1 MVNFFTNLTFNIN
14 IRVKNF
20 LCGNSKNENAYATLI
35 ANTRRL
41 YSLVN
46 ELRRKIPNNISAS
59 VISFSYSIDE
69 QNFLKTTIDIDGI
82 KNKINTYFV
91 HVLGNGE
98 NVKVVLESN
107 NICITPSSTNSN
119 NNFTVYSFYL
129 NKQNASH
136 LKVCITDKMKNA
148 DQDVNL
154 YFIPMNYLKNVDIIK
169 INSNNK
175 HIKYYRANDNQDYE
189 DAVILEGKDSIVLKN
204 SNDKNY
210 VKSIF
215 YVPNYKRTPD

>member
-1 MVNFFTNLTFNIN
+1 MVNFFTNLTVNFNI
-14 IRVKNF
+14 RFKNF
-20 LCGNSKNENAYATLI
+20 FGRNSKNENAYATLI
-35 ANTRRL
+35 AKTRRL

-98 NVKVVLESN
+98 SVKVVLVSN
-107 NICITPSSTNSN
+107 NICITPSSINSN
-119 NNFTVYSFYL
+119 NNFTVYSFNL
-129 NKQNASH
+129 NKQNTSH

-169 INSNNK
+169 INSNNRQ
-175 HIKYYRANDNQDYE
+175 IKYYRANDNQDYE
-189 DAVILEGKDSIVLKN
+189 DAVILEGKDSIVLKS

-215 YVPNYKRTPD
+215 YVPNYKRTTD